1 MALVLLKLGLAL
13 HTALRFGEANET
25 YQRAFALW
33 EPPPDPPATELL
45 RYRAARIPVQIDPP
59 RSYAL
64 ADMQAQMALFDRLVE
79 RWPEAT
85 IVPSLAERWEIADD
99 GLRYVFR
106 LRDGLAWSDGTPLT
120 AHDVVYGVK
129 RNLDRERPGVSV
141 AMLFALENAQDYFR
155 GRIDDLDSV
164 GVRALDERTVEFSLA
179 TPAPYFLSMVNRP
192 DAGPQPRH
200 AIEEHGAGWTEPG
213 RIVSSGA
220 FTLVEATP
228 DRVVLER
235 REGST
240 HRIGNV
246 ARVEMVRSTSD
257 ELRDAYE
264 SDEVDLAWGT
274 AAWEAANTVAVPA
287 DQLQME
293 PAAGVEW
300 LYFNFRSAAVESL
313 ALRRALAHAIDRR
326 ELYADLPLDR
336 IGATGGMVPP
346 LLQGHTPEIVLQHD
360 PEHARR
366 LLDESGFDGEVI
378 VELPEHADGYVHA
391 VTEMWERTLGIT
403 IRTANDGDEA
413 AVGYAGWYPGYP
425 DPEYFLRLLLH
436 SEAQDNFGAF
446 SHAPYDELVDEARA
460 EPDGRRRLELFHA
473 ADRMAVADRV
483 AVIPLA
489 YFRGVALVKPWVHGW
504 WEYGKSWSSF
514 ADLVVDERAR

>member
-1 MALVLLKLGLAL
+1 
-13 HTALRFGEANET
+13 
-25 YQRAFALW
+25 
-33 EPPPDPPATELL
+33 
-45 RYRAARIPVQIDPP
+45 
-59 RSYAL
+59 
-64 ADMQAQMALFDRLVE
+64 MQAQMALFDRLVE

-85 IVPSLAERWEIADD
+85 IVPSLAERWEIASD

-155 GRIDDLDSV
+155 GRTDDLDSV
-164 GVRALDERTVEFSLA
+164 GVRALDDRTVEFTLV

-192 DAGPQPRH
+192 DAGPQPKH
-200 AIEEHGAGWTEPG
+200 AIEEHGTDWTAPD

-220 FTLVEATP
+220 FALVEARP

-235 REGST
+235 RERSAP
-240 HRIGNV
+240 RIGNV
-246 ARVEMVRSTSD
+246 ARVEMVRSTPD
-257 ELRDAYE
+257 ELREAYE
-264 SDEVDLAWGT
+264 GDQVDLAWGA
-274 AAWEAANTVAVPA
+274 AAWEASKTFPVPSGE
-287 DQLQME
+287 LQME

-300 LYFNFRSAAVESL
+300 LYFDFRHAAVGSL
-313 ALRRALAHAIDRR
+313 ALRRALAHSVDRG
-326 ELYADLPLDR
+326 ELHQHLPHDL

-346 LLQGHTPEIVLQHD
+346 LLQGHTPEIVPPYD
-360 PEHARR
+360 PNLARR
-366 LLDESGFDGEVI
+366 LLDESGFDGELTVG
-378 VELPEHADGYVHA
+378 LPAHAGEYVRT
-391 VTEMWERTLGIT
+391 VTEMWKQTLGIDV
-403 IRTANDGDEA
+403 RTVASEDGA

-436 SEAQDNFGAF
+436 SEAQDNFGVFA
-446 SHAPYDELVDEARA
+446 HRPYDELVERARA

-473 ADRMAVADRV
+473 ADRMAVAEQV

-504 WEYGKSWSSF
+504 WEYGKSWPSF
-514 ADLVVDERAR
+514 ADLVVDPER